1 MAENMN
7 NNEEINVI
15 TLYDEENNAE
25 DYEIIDVFEFKDA
38 LYAAVTPFQEE
49 YDEESPIEITK
60 LRVTESDGEECF
72 SIIES
77 EEEELAA
84 YEELLR
90 RDEEYED

>member
-38 LYAAVTPFQEE
+38 LYAAVTPF
-49 YDEESPIEITK
+49 EITM

-90 RDEEYED
+90 RDEEYDD

>member
-1 MAENMN
+1 MAENKEEMN
-7 NNEEINVI
+7 IV
-15 TLYDEENNAE
+15 TLYDEDNNAE

-49 YDEESPIEITK
+49 YDENIPLEITM
-60 LRVTESDGEECF
+60 LQVTEKDGEEYF
-72 SIIES
+72 SIIED
-77 EEEELAA
+77 EAEELAA